1 MKSLKNKVDSLRG
14 LLSEIQT
21 NGDPVQF
28 NVLSQMSDILLE
40 ITEKIEDIENN
51 QTEINEYVTVLDEN
65 LGNIEDELYGF
76 EEEEEEFNSYDYV
89 DVLCEKCNEVLAIEK
104 SLVHSDSEIICP
116 NCRNLISL
124 KAIKNN

>member
-1 MKSLKNKVDSLRG
+1 MKSLKDKVDSLKEF
-14 LLSEIQT
+14 LNQFET
-21 NGDPVQF
+21 NGDSAQF
-28 NVLSQMSDILLE
+28 NVLSQISDILLE
-40 ITEKIEDIENN
+40 MTERIEDIEND
-51 QTEINEYVTVLDEN
+51 QSEMNEYVTVLDEN

-116 NCRNLISL
+116 NCRNLIDL
-124 KAIKNN
+124 KTIKNN